1 MMRVFP
7 RTRETER
14 AWKMALISV
23 GVCLVLSPIV
33 IPIFGKYPA
42 LWFEEVS
49 LTAAP
54 VFLQT
59 LTVAPNN

>member
-1 MMRVFP
+1 
-7 RTRETER
+7 
-14 AWKMALISV
+14 MALISV